1 MALHPITIVDQVIQE
16 YRNYLL
22 TEFRARDEKLRKAL
36 EEALTRPL
44 FLAQD
49 AFFQTHR
56 PFKSGKTWK
65 DLGLDNR
72 LAGVMEKRSGSKT
85 AYLHQSEA
93 ISNLLSSE
101 ATPLVVTT
109 GTGSGKTECFL
120 LPVIQNAIEDSAN
133 FKRRGLT
140 AILVY
145 PMNALANDQE
155 MRIKEYLQDSGHTHV
170 KVERYDRSTKQ
181 EKREEMRKNPPH
193 ILLTNYMMLEYLL
206 VRPADRDDLFAN
218 HRCRFVVLDEVHSYR
233 GSLGANIALLFRRLK
248 AHLAD
253 ARQDWANTD
262 PSNLHRFPK
271 LLPVATSATIKSVDE
286 ADKTQEEVKKLRDEA
301 VQEFLGKLTGYE
313 PTSFKV
319 LGEEIKDLEI
329 PLEAKWPSELVEVE
343 IPNYK
348 DSEAVRITIAKLAG
362 MPEDTPLLEAIKGAK
377 ILWTLND
384 LLARKPLS
392 MSGIVQKIIETIPER
407 ANAKEEQVIQEVKA
421 AIVAGAALPD
431 GTLGA
436 LRLRTHRFIKGGW
449 RFHRCVSPD
458 CGKLYAMGE
467 ERCKCGKITAPLYLC
482 RSCGADALRFSGSDN
497 PEEAELIPNDS
508 PLAIGEWILYAYRQ
522 IELEGESEVE
532 EEITENITENRQSM
546 KNRPV
551 YYEASFDPE
560 TCSFSSSKDTYPMK
574 VALAPSRN
582 SCLVCGAMAGS
593 GNMLSPVALG
603 TSAAVKVVAES
614 LVEGLAEQNSNK
626 QDHDGKERLL
636 IFADS
641 RQDAAHQARFITYSG
656 RYDRMRRRLVSILE
670 TKQGGATLEDCI
682 KELMN
687 KGVDLKDNDHTVG
700 YDDAEFL
707 PAFVQK
713 KAKIWEEAPLLDD
726 LAVSVGYR
734 ASVFNLGLIGVRYDK
749 LERYVEK
756 KGDTLVDELSITK
769 SQLFYLC
776 RIILDEMRTKKAL
789 SRPILCYHPSNPNC
803 PEEFKFADWERRFSL
818 PIGYSCSNGEP
829 VSYLDASK
837 MPEGIR
843 LVNIW
848 RKPGAGGRAPSLQKK
863 LAHLLNRMGGIEPKD
878 YHLVKL
884 LSFLKPNF
892 VTVSKLSGYRKAEE
906 LLQVNADSI
915 LLEKLKPEDRY
926 RCTVCNVKIPWV
938 EEGSPCPSCHGVL
951 KHWSNEEIKNNRY
964 VQRILKNE
972 LLPLV
977 AGEHTAQVTGDA
989 RIKLEEDFKNPPE
1002 KSPIN
1007 VLACSPTLEMGID
1020 VGGLDAVVMR
1030 NVPPRPDNYAQRGG
1044 RAGRRSRVGIVLGYA
1059 RNTPHDGYFYDRPQ
1073 EMIAGEVPAPA
1084 IGLGNRDVVQRHLNA
1099 IAFGASEPGL
1109 SGKMADYI
1117 SLAGQLNKE
1126 TVEALINAVSAKF
1139 DFAAEMASKAWD
1151 KDILE
1156 PAGFESDEKLKA
1168 SLSELPD
1175 KIRNLFERVSLQI
1188 LQLEETIKRWSELG
1202 QGDRMAVQA
1211 MELKRRL
1218 LGLPGDKAS
1227 KREKDEADDRSSGH
1241 PMRRFAEFGIL
1252 PGYEFPTEPATLR
1265 LLGDQH
1271 EEEPIS
1277 VERRFGLAQYQPDA
1291 QAHARG
1297 HKWRV
1302 IGLDT
1307 SSPWNPKT
1315 GTPTWD
1321 YVVCPACDLR
1331 YGSQEH
1337 VKCPRCGNSESAGIS
1352 LPGYEFGGFLARRD
1366 DAPIMEEE
1374 DRFAMANLLKCYPQW
1389 NGDIIA
1395 RYKLPTGWQAE
1406 LRRNEEVR
1414 WVNESKPPTDT
1425 EKKRRIPCLH
1435 EDGKGFYLCP
1445 ECGRILTI
1453 PEDFNNSKDSGRK
1466 KAKKANDKD
1475 SYNHATGCS
1484 KFGQAPQPLAISTK
1498 SQVTTFRILVDL
1510 PKNFKEQEYLYWGQS
1525 LGYALRAGMR
1535 HLYMLEGSEIEF
1547 DLEPIWEVKDNFG
1560 KRRLGALTFIDGAV
1574 GGSGFLEKAATE
1586 LHIVA
1591 KRTIEHLEHSDCE
1604 TACYRC
1610 LKSYQNQRY
1619 HQYLSWPRII
1629 LDLESL
1635 SLSTPEKLSSE
1646 LGDIYDPKPW
1656 LEAYEAGV
1664 GSPLELAFLRL
1675 FERYGLEVEK
1685 QMPISL
1691 LPGEFP
1697 ISIADFG
1704 ITESRIA
1711 IYVDSAAFHVG
1722 NNLRR
1727 DKVIRRRLQETNL
1740 SWQVVELTAKDLAKG
1755 EEVIKKI
1762 KNITA

>member
-1 MALHPITIVDQVIQE
+1 MALHPITIVDQVIEE
-16 YRNYLL
+16 YKNYLL

-49 AFFQTHR
+49 AFFQAHR
-56 PFKSGKTWK
+56 PFKSGKTWNE
-65 DLGLDNR
+65 LELDKR
-72 LAGVMEKRSGSKT
+72 LAQTMEKRSGSKT

-93 ISNLLSSE
+93 ISHLLSSD

-133 FKRRGLT
+133 FRRRGLT

-181 EKREEMRKNPPH
+181 DKREEMRKNPPH

-218 HRCRFVVLDEVHSYR
+218 HRCKFVVLDEVHSYR

-248 AHLAD
+248 AHLED

-262 PSNLHRFPK
+262 PSNLRRFPR
-271 LLPVATSATIKSVDE
+271 LLPVATSATIKSVNE
-286 ADKTQEEVKKLRDEA
+286 VNKTQEEVKRLRDEA

-313 PTSFKV
+313 PTSFKI

-329 PLEAKWPSELVEVE
+329 PSEARWPTERVE
-343 IPNYK
+343 IEIPSYK
-348 DSEAVRITIAKLAG
+348 DPEAVRVAITKLAGLPENTPLSEAVR
-362 MPEDTPLLEAIKGAK
+362 GAK
-377 ILWTLND
+377 ILWTLNG

-392 MSGIVQKIIETIPER
+392 MTGIVEQIIKTVPEL
-407 ANAKEEQVIQEVKA
+407 ASASEEQVTQEVNT

-431 GTLGA
+431 GILGS

-497 PEEAELIPNDS
+497 PEEAELVPNDS
-508 PLAIGEWILYAYRQ
+508 PLSIGEWMLYVYKQ
-522 IELEGESEVE
+522 IELDGE
-532 EEITENITENRQSM
+532 EEVTENISENKQYM
-546 KNRPV
+546 KSRLI
-551 YYEASFDPE
+551 YYDASFDPE
-560 TCSFSSSKDTYPMK
+560 TCSFSSNKDTYPMK

-582 SCLVCGAMAGS
+582 SCLVCGATAGS
-593 GNMLSPVALG
+593 SSILSSVALG

-614 LVEGLAEQNSNK
+614 LVEGLAEQNRSK
-626 QDHDGKERLL
+626 PDHDGKERLL

-656 RYDRMRRRLVSILE
+656 RYDRMRRRLLSILGTRE
-670 TKQGGATLEDCI
+670 GGFSLEDCI

-687 KGVDLKDNDHTVG
+687 KGVDLNDNDHTVG

-707 PAFVQK
+707 PPSVQK

-734 ASVFNLGLIGVRYDK
+734 ASVFNLGLVGVRYDK

-756 KGDTLVDELSITK
+756 KGDNLADELGINK
-769 SQLFYLC
+769 SQLVYLC
-776 RIILDEMRTKKAL
+776 RVILDEMRTKKAL
-789 SRPILCYHPSNPNC
+789 SRPILCYHPANPNC

-818 PIGYSCSNGEP
+818 PIGYSCIGGAP
-829 VSYLDASK
+829 VSYLEANK
-837 MPEGIR
+837 VAEGIR
-843 LVNIW
+843 LVNLW

-863 LAHLLNRMGGIEPKD
+863 FQHLLDQMSRVEVKEL
-878 YHLVKL
+878 HLVKL
-884 LSFLKPNF
+884 VSFLMPVF
-892 VTVSKLSGYRKAEE
+892 ITVSKLSGYRKTED
-906 LLQVNADSI
+906 LLQLNADTI

-938 EEGSPCPSCHGVL
+938 EDGSPCPSCHGVL
-951 KHWSNEEIKNNRY
+951 KPWSDEEIKSNRY

-989 RIKLEEDFKNPPE
+989 RIQLEEDFKGSLQQ
-1002 KSPIN
+1002 SPIN

-1059 RNTPHDGYFYDRPQ
+1059 RNTPHDAYFYDRPQ

-1084 IGLGNRDVVQRHLNA
+1084 IGLGNRDVVQRHLNS

-1117 SLAGQLNKE
+1117 SIKGELNEE
-1126 TVEALINAVSAKF
+1126 TVGALIGAVSAKF
-1139 DFAAEMASKAWD
+1139 DFAAEMALKAWG

-1156 PAGFESDEKLKA
+1156 PAGFENYEKLRA
-1168 SLSELPD
+1168 SLTELPN
-1175 KIRNLFERVSLQI
+1175 KIRNLFDRVRLQI
-1188 LQLEETIKRWSELG
+1188 IQLEETIQRWGEVG

-1218 LGLPGDKAS
+1218 LGLPGDKTN

-1265 LLGDQH
+1265 LLGDKH

-1307 SSPWNPKT
+1307 SSPWNPKSS
-1315 GTPTWD
+1315 TPTWD
-1321 YVVCPACDLR
+1321 YVVCPTCDLR
-1331 YGSQEH
+1331 YGAQD
-1337 VKCPRCGNSESAGIS
+1337 VKCPRCENSESAGIS

-1389 NGDIIA
+1389 NGDVVA

-1425 EKKRRIPCLH
+1425 EKKRRIPYLH

-1445 ECGRILTI
+1445 DCGRILTI
-1453 PEDFNNSKDSGRK
+1453 PEDFNNAKDSGRK
-1466 KAKKANDKD
+1466 KAKKASDKD
-1475 SYNHATGCS
+1475 NYNHASGCS
-1484 KFGQAPQPLAISTK
+1484 KFGQIAQPLAITTK

-1510 PKNFKEQEYLYWGQS
+1510 PKDFKDSDYLCWGES

-1535 HLYMLEGSEIEF
+1535 HLYMLEGSEIDF
-1547 DLEPIWEVKDNFG
+1547 DLEPIWEIKDNFG

-1591 KRTIEHLEHSDCE
+1591 KRSIEHLDHQDCE
-1604 TACYRC
+1604 SACYRC

-1619 HQYLSWPRII
+1619 HQHLSWPRII
-1629 LDLESL
+1629 SDLESL
-1635 SLSTPEKLSSE
+1635 SLSTPEKLSQE

-1656 LEAYEAGV
+1656 LDAYDAGV

-1675 FERYGLEVEK
+1675 FEKYDLKLEK
-1685 QMPISL
+1685 QVAVSL
-1691 LPGEFP
+1691 SPGQVP

-1704 ITESRIA
+1704 ILDSRLA
-1711 IYVDSAAFHVG
+1711 IYIDSAAFHTG

-1727 DKVIRRRLQETNL
+1727 DKFIRTRLQEA
-1740 SWQVVELTAKDLAKG
+1740 SPAWQVIELTAKDLSRGK
-1755 EEVIKKI
+1755 EVMENIRKI
-1762 KNITA
+1762 ISK

>member
-1 MALHPITIVDQVIQE
+1 MTLHPITIVDQVIEE
-16 YRNYLL
+16 YKNYLL
-22 TEFRARDEKLRKAL
+22 TEFRARDERLRKAL
-36 EEALTRPL
+36 EEALMQPL
-44 FLAQD
+44 FLAQE
-49 AFFQTHR
+49 AFFQAHR
-56 PFKSGKTWK
+56 PFKSGKTW
-65 DLGLDNR
+65 DELGLDKR
-72 LAGVMEKRSGSKT
+72 LAQTMEKRSGSKT
-85 AYLHQSEA
+85 AYLHQSDA
-93 ISNLLSSE
+93 ISHLLSSE
-101 ATPLVVTT
+101 ASPLVVTT

-181 EKREEMRKNPPH
+181 ERRDEMRKNPPH

-253 ARQDWANTD
+253 ARQDWANSD
-262 PSNLHRFPK
+262 PSNSRRFPS

-286 ADKTQEEVKKLRDEA
+286 VDKTQEEIKRLRDEA

-313 PTSFKV
+313 QTSFKV
-319 LGEEIKDLEI
+319 LGEEIKDLQI
-329 PLEAKWPSELVEVE
+329 PSEAKWPNEPVEIE

-348 DSEAVRITIAKLAG
+348 DPEAVRVTITKLAG
-362 MPEDTPLLEAIKGAK
+362 LSENTPLLEAVKGAK

-392 MSGIVQKIIETIPER
+392 LTGLVKKIIETVPER
-407 ANAKEEQVIQEVKA
+407 ANSTEEQVTQEVKA

-449 RFHRCVSPD
+449 RFHRCISPD

-467 ERCKCGKITAPLYLC
+467 EFCKCGKITAPLYLC
-482 RSCGADALRFSGSDN
+482 RSCGADALRFSGLDD
-497 PEEAELIPNDS
+497 PEEAELVPNDS
-508 PLAIGEWILYAYRQ
+508 PLSIGEWMLYAYKQ
-522 IELEGESEVE
+522 IELEGEDET
-532 EEITENITENRQSM
+532 TENISENKQYM
-546 KNRPV
+546 KSRPI
-551 YYEASFDPE
+551 YYDASFDPE
-560 TCSFSSSKDTYPMK
+560 TCSFSANKDTYPMK

-582 SCLVCGAMAGS
+582 SCLVCGATAGS
-593 GNMLSPVALG
+593 GSMLSPVALG

-626 QDHDGKERLL
+626 VDHDGKERLL

-656 RYDRMRRRLVSILE
+656 RYDRMRRRLLRILE
-670 TKQGGATLEDCI
+670 TKEDGFGLEECI

-687 KGVDLKDNDHTVG
+687 KGVDLNDNPYTLEFN
-700 YDDAEFL
+700 DAEFL
-707 PAFVQK
+707 PVPVQK

-734 ASVFNLGLIGVRYDK
+734 ASIFNLGLVGVRYDK
-749 LERYVEK
+749 LERYIEK
-756 KGDTLVDELSITK
+756 RGDNLADELGINK

-776 RIILDEMRTKKAL
+776 RVILDEMRTRKAL
-789 SRPILCYHPSNPNC
+789 SRPILCYYPANPNC
-803 PEEFKFADWERRFSL
+803 PEEFKFADWERRISY
-818 PIGYSCSNGEP
+818 PIGYSCNNGEP
-829 VSYLDASK
+829 TSYVEASNIA
-837 MPEGIR
+837 EGIR
-843 LVNIW
+843 LVNVW

-863 LAHLLNRMGGIEPKD
+863 FQHLLDRMSKIEAKD
-878 YHLVKL
+878 FHLVKL
-884 LSFLKPNF
+884 LSFLKQPSF
-892 VTVSKLSGYRKAEE
+892 ITGSKLAGYRKTEE
-906 LLQVNADSI
+906 LLQVNADTI

-938 EEGSPCPSCHGVL
+938 EEGSPCPSCHGIL
-951 KHWSNEEIKNNRY
+951 KPWPDEEIRNNRY

-972 LLPLV
+972 ILPLV

-989 RIKLEEDFKNPPE
+989 RIELEENFKAKPQQ
-1002 KSPIN
+1002 SPIN

-1059 RNTPHDGYFYDRPQ
+1059 RNTPHDSYFYDRPQ

-1117 SLAGQLNKE
+1117 SIKGELNKE
-1126 TVEALINAVSAKF
+1126 KVDDLIDAVTRKC
-1139 DFAAEMASKAWD
+1139 DFAAEMALKAWG

-1156 PAGFESDEKLKA
+1156 PAGFESYEKLKN
-1168 SLSELPD
+1168 SLSELPS
-1175 KIRNLFERVSLQI
+1175 KIRNLFDRVRLQI
-1188 LQLEETIKRWSELG
+1188 IQLEETIQRWSELG
-1202 QGDRMAVQA
+1202 QGDKMAVQA

-1218 LGLPGDKAS
+1218 LGLPGDKNN

-1265 LLGDQH
+1265 LLGDKH

-1277 VERRFGLAQYQPDA
+1277 VERRFGLAQYQPEA

-1297 HKWRV
+1297 HRWRV

-1307 SSPWNPKT
+1307 ASPWNPKVNS
-1315 GTPTWD
+1315 PTWD

-1337 VKCPRCGNSESAGIS
+1337 VKCPRCGNSESGGLS

-1389 NGDIIA
+1389 NGDVVA

-1414 WVNESKPPTDT
+1414 WVNESKPPTDQ
-1425 EKKRRIPCLH
+1425 EKKRRVPYLH
-1435 EDGKGFYLCP
+1435 ENGRGFYLCP
-1445 ECGRILTI
+1445 DCGKILTI
-1453 PEDFNNSKDSGRK
+1453 PEDFSNTKDSGRK
-1466 KAKKANDKD
+1466 KAKKATDKD
-1475 SYNHATGCS
+1475 NYNHASGCNN
-1484 KFGQAPQPLAISTK
+1484 FGKLPEPLAIVTK

-1510 PKNFKEQEYLYWGQS
+1510 PKDFNAQDYQRWGES
-1525 LGYALRAGMR
+1525 LGYALRAGIR
-1535 HLYMLEGSEIEF
+1535 HLYMLEGSEIDF
-1547 DLEPIWEVKDNFG
+1547 DLEPIWEIKDDFG
-1560 KRRLGALTFIDGAV
+1560 KRRLGSLTFIDGAV

-1586 LHIVA
+1586 LHLVA
-1591 KRTIEHLEHSDCE
+1591 KRAIEHLDHQDCE

-1619 HQYLSWPRII
+1619 HQYLSWPHVI

-1635 SLSTPEKLSSE
+1635 SLSIPEKLSPE

-1656 LEAYEAGV
+1656 LDAYEEGV

-1675 FERYGLEVEK
+1675 FEKYNLKLEK
-1685 QMPISL
+1685 QVAISL
-1691 LPGEFP
+1691 LPGQVAV
-1697 ISIADFG
+1697 SIADFG
-1704 ITESRIA
+1704 ITEKRLA
-1711 IYVDSAAFHVG
+1711 IYVDSAAFHIG

-1727 DKVIRRRLQETNL
+1727 DKLIRRRLQEANPP
-1740 SWQVVELTAKDLAKG
+1740 WQVIELNIKDLAIG
-1755 EEVIKKI
+1755 EEVVKRII
-1762 KNITA
+1762 DAS

>member
-1 MALHPITIVDQVIQE
+1 MALHPITIVDQVIEE
-16 YRNYLL
+16 YKSYLL

-44 FLAQD
+44 FLAQES
-49 AFFQTHR
+49 FFQAHR
-56 PFKSGKTWK
+56 PFKSGKTWEE
-65 DLGLDNR
+65 LGLDKR
-72 LAGVMEKRSGSKT
+72 LAQTMEKRSGSKT
-85 AYLHQSEA
+85 AYLHQSES
-93 ISNLLSSE
+93 ISHLLSSD

-120 LPVIQNAIEDSAN
+120 LPVIQNAIEDSVN

-155 MRIKEYLQDSGHTHV
+155 MRIKEYLQDSGHTHI

-181 EKREEMRKNPPH
+181 DKREEMRKNPPH

-206 VRPADRDDLFAN
+206 VRPADRDNLFAN
-218 HRCRFVVLDEVHSYR
+218 HRCKFVVLDEVHSYR

-248 AHLAD
+248 AHLAE
-253 ARQDWANTD
+253 ARQDWANSD
-262 PSNLHRFPK
+262 PTNARRFPM
-271 LLPVATSATIKSVDE
+271 LIPVTTSATIKSVDE
-286 ADKTQEEVKKLRDEA
+286 VNKTQEEVKRLRDEA
-301 VQEFLGKLTGYE
+301 VQEFLSKLTGYE
-313 PTSFKV
+313 QSSFKV

-329 PLEAKWPSELVEVE
+329 PLEAKWPNNPVEID

-348 DSEAVRITIAKLAG
+348 DPESVRLAITKLAG
-362 MPEDTPLLEAIKGAK
+362 LPENTPLIEAIKGAK

-392 MSGIVQKIIETIPER
+392 MSGMVEQIIKTVPER
-407 ANAKEEQVIQEVKA
+407 ANATEEQVRQEVRV
-421 AIVAGAALPD
+421 AIVVGAALPD
-431 GTLGA
+431 GTLGT
-436 LRLRTHRFIKGGW
+436 LRLKAHRFIKGGW

-467 ERCKCGKITAPLYLC
+467 EQCRCGKITAPLYLC
-482 RSCGADALRFSGSDN
+482 RSCGADALRFAGSNN
-497 PEEAELIPNDS
+497 PEEAELVPNDS
-508 PLAIGEWILYAYRQ
+508 PIVVGEWMLYSYKQ
-522 IELEGESEVE
+522 TNLDEEGEEV
-532 EEITENITENRQSM
+532 IENIAENKQYM
-546 KNRPV
+546 KSRPI
-551 YYEASFDPE
+551 YYDASFDPN
-560 TCSFSSSKDTYPMK
+560 TCSFSANKDTYPMK

-582 SCLVCGAMAGS
+582 SCLVCGATAGAGS
-593 GNMLSPVALG
+593 MLSPVALG
-603 TSAAVKVVAES
+603 TSAAVKVIAES
-614 LVEGLAEQNSNK
+614 LVEGLAEQNRNK
-626 QDHDGKERLL
+626 QGHDSKERLL

-656 RYDRMRRRLVSILE
+656 RYDRMRRRLVNILASKE
-670 TKQGGATLEDCI
+670 NGLPLEECI
-682 KELMN
+682 KELTN
-687 KGVDLKDNDHTVG
+687 KGVELKDNEHTADF
-700 YDDAEFL
+700 DDAEFL
-707 PAFVQK
+707 PSATLK
-713 KAKIWEEAPLLDD
+713 RANIWEEAPLLDD
-726 LAVSVGYR
+726 LSVSVGYR

-749 LERYVEK
+749 LERYIEK
-756 KGDTLVDELSITK
+756 KGDKLIDELGINK
-769 SQLFYLC
+769 NQLIYLC
-776 RIILDEMRTKKAL
+776 RVILDEMRIKKAL
-789 SRPILCYHPSNPNC
+789 SRPILRYHPANPNC

-818 PIGYSCSNGEP
+818 PVGYSCTNNVPSVYLEASNVG
-829 VSYLDASK
+829 
-837 MPEGIR
+837 EGIR
-843 LVNIW
+843 LVNLW

-863 LAHLLNRMGGIEPKD
+863 FQHLLNRMGGIEAKD
-878 YHLVKL
+878 VDLVKL
-884 LSFLKPNF
+884 ISFLMPVF
-892 VTVSKLSGYRKAEE
+892 ISVSKLSGYRKTED

-915 LLEKLKPEDRY
+915 VLQRLKTEDRY
-926 RCTVCNVKIPWV
+926 RCTVCNVKMPWV
-938 EEGSPCPSCHGVL
+938 EDGSPCPSCHGVL
-951 KHWSNEEIKNNRY
+951 KPWLEEEIKNNRY
-964 VQRILKNE
+964 VQRILKDE

-977 AGEHTAQVTGDA
+977 AGEHTAQVTSEA
-989 RIKLEEDFKNPPE
+989 RIQLEEDFKSSPE
-1002 KSPIN
+1002 QSPIN

-1059 RNTPHDGYFYDRPQ
+1059 RNTPHDAYFYDRPQ

-1099 IAFGASEPGL
+1099 IAFGVSEPGL

-1117 SLAGQLNKE
+1117 SIKGELNKE
-1126 TVEALINAVSAKF
+1126 AVEALIDAVTRKC
-1139 DFAAEMASKAWD
+1139 DFAAEMALKAWG

-1156 PAGFESDEKLKA
+1156 PANFESYEKLKN
-1168 SLSELPD
+1168 SLNELPD
-1175 KIRNLFERVSLQI
+1175 KIRNLFDRVRLQI
-1188 LQLEETIKRWSELG
+1188 IQLDETIERWGNLG

-1218 LGLPGDKAS
+1218 LGLPGDKNN

-1265 LLGDQH
+1265 LLGDKH

-1307 SSPWNPKT
+1307 ASPWNPKAN
-1315 GTPTWD
+1315 TPTWD

-1337 VKCPRCGNSESAGIS
+1337 VKCPRCGNSESGGLS

-1389 NGDIIA
+1389 NGDVVA

-1414 WVNESKPPTDT
+1414 WVNESKAPTDQ
-1425 EKKRRIPCLH
+1425 EKKRRLPYLH
-1435 EDGKGFYLCP
+1435 EDGRGFYLCP
-1445 ECGRILTI
+1445 DCGKILTI
-1453 PEDFNNSKDSGRK
+1453 PEDFNNTKDSGLK
-1466 KAKKANDKD
+1466 KAKKAADKD
-1475 SYNHATGCS
+1475 NYNHANGCS
-1484 KFGQAPQPLAISTK
+1484 NFRKLPEPLAIVTK

-1510 PKNFKEQEYLYWGQS
+1510 PKDFNVQNYQCWGES

-1535 HLYMLEGSEIEF
+1535 HLYMLEGSEIDF
-1547 DLEPIWEVKDNFG
+1547 DLEPIWEVKDDFG
-1560 KRRLGALTFIDGAV
+1560 KRRLGSLTFIDGAV

-1586 LHIVA
+1586 LHLVA
-1591 KRTIEHLEHSDCE
+1591 KRAIEHLDHQDCE

-1619 HQYLSWPRII
+1619 HQHLSWPHVI

-1635 SLSTPEKLSSE
+1635 SLLMPEKLSPE

-1656 LEAYEAGV
+1656 LDAYEEGV

-1675 FERYGLEVEK
+1675 FEKHNLKLEK
-1685 QMPISL
+1685 QVAISL
-1691 LPGEFP
+1691 SPEQVP

-1704 ITESRIA
+1704 ISEKRLA
-1711 IYVDSAAFHVG
+1711 IYVDSAAFHIG

-1727 DKVIRRRLQETNL
+1727 DKLIRRRLQEA
-1740 SWQVVELTAKDLAKG
+1740 SPPWQIIELTAKDLAVG
-1755 EEVIKKI
+1755 EEVVKRII
-1762 KNITA
+1762 NAS